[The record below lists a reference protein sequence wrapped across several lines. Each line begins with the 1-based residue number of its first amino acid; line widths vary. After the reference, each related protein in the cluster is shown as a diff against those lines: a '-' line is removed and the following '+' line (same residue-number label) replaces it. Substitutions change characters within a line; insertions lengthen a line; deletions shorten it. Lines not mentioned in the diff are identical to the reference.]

1 MQIPNR
7 FRLTSISLGNHAGED
22 KSKMLQPEK
31 DPCFNSGK
39 EERQSLS
46 KDAIYDVGGERSLK
60 WN

>member
-1 MQIPNR
+1 M
-7 FRLTSISLGNHAGED
+7 SISLGNLAGED
-22 KSKMLQPEK
+22 KSKMLQPEE